1 MSIRRPCSMLREAG
15 VGDIRDVDGTTD
27 VCRSAAF
34 AMSAVSA
41 ALAVSSMSSASAS
54 ASAAASAATVA
65 GRPSGRGS

>member
-34 AMSAVSA
+34 AVS
-41 ALAVSSMSSASAS
+41 AVSSMSSSMSS
-54 ASAAASAATVA
+54 ASAAASAASVA

>member
-1 MSIRRPCSMLREAG
+1 MLREAG

-41 ALAVSSMSSASAS
+41 TLAVSAVSAVSA
-54 ASAAASAATVA
+54 AAASAATVA

>member
-1 MSIRRPCSMLREAG
+1 MLRAAG

-34 AMSAVSA
+34 VVSAVSA
-41 ALAVSSMSSASAS
+41 AFAVSSSSSS
-54 ASAAASAATVA
+54 TSAAASAATVA